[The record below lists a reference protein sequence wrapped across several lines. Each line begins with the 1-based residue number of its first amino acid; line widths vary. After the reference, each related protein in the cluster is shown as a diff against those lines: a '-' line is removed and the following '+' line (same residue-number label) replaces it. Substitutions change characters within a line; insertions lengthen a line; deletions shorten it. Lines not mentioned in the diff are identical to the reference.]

1 MGEMSVSSTGP
12 MAVPPVRVARPV
24 SAPQPALAPAPPPVA
39 RPELEFVLD
48 RITDGMIV
56 IDERA
61 RVLHANRP
69 ARELLDR
76 VRDAN
81 CASGELSFTHRHTQ
95 FAFERALAQS
105 SPGLQGDAAVPRQFL
120 VRDPSG
126 STVAR
131 ASVEPLQ
138 RRRSGQAIIST
149 HLVSLH
155 RQPDVAEVS
164 AGSLS
169 ALYGL
174 TSSEARVAAAAIAA
188 RSVDDLASRLELSRN
203 TVKTHLKSVFRKCEV
218 CSFAQ
223 LAALVATGPR
233 LR

>member
-1 MGEMSVSSTGP
+1 MGEMMMPSTGP
-12 MAVPPVRVARPV
+12 RALQPARVARPV
-24 SAPQPALAPAPPPVA
+24 SALAPAPPPVA
-39 RPELEFVLD
+39 QPELEFVLD

-56 IDERA
+56 IDQRA

-105 SPGLQGDAAVPRQFL
+105 GPELRDDATVPLQFL
-120 VRDPSG
+120 VRDSAG

-138 RRRSGQAIIST
+138 RRRSGQAIVST

-174 TSSEARVAAAAIAA
+174 TTSEARVAAAAIAA
-188 RSVDDLASRLELSRN
+188 RSIDDLASRLELSRN

>member
-1 MGEMSVSSTGP
+1 MGELLRSSTRP
-12 MAVPPVRVARPV
+12 RIVPPPRA
-24 SAPQPALAPAPPPVA
+24 APPALAPVPALPPVA

-56 IDERA
+56 IDHRA

-76 VRDAN
+76 VRDATS
-81 CASGELSFTHRHTQ
+81 ASGELSFTHRLTQ

-105 SPGLQGDAAVPRQFL
+105 GPRDCEDADVSRQFL
-120 VRDPSG
+120 VRDSTG

-138 RRRSGQAIIST
+138 RRRSGQAIVST

-155 RQPDVAEVS
+155 RQPEVAEVS

-174 TSSEARVAAAAIAA
+174 TTSEARVAAAAIAA
-188 RSVDDLASRLELSRN
+188 RSIDDLASRLELSRN

>member
-1 MGEMSVSSTGP
+1 MAEIQMTGIG
-12 MAVPPVRVARPV
+12 RQLL
-24 SAPQPALAPAPPPVA
+24 PQPRAFAPHALPPSVA
-39 RPELEFVLD
+39 QPELEFVLD

-56 IDERA
+56 IDQRA

-76 VRDAN
+76 VRDAAS
-81 CASGELSFTHRHTQ
+81 ASGELSFSHWRTQ
-95 FAFERALAQS
+95 FAFERALA
-105 SPGLQGDAAVPRQFL
+105 PADPTDIEDGGPPRQFL
-120 VRDPSG
+120 VRDSTG
-126 STVAR
+126 ATVAR

-138 RRRSGQAIIST
+138 RRCGDQALVST

-155 RQPDVAEVS
+155 RQPDVATVS
-164 AGSLS
+164 AESLS

-174 TSSEARVAAAAIAA
+174 TSSEARVAASTIAA
-188 RSVDDLASRLELSRN
+188 RSVNDLADRLCLSRN
-203 TVKTHLKSVFRKCEV
+203 TVKSHLKRVFRKCEV
-218 CSFAQ
+218 YSFAQ

>member
-1 MGEMSVSSTGP
+1 MGEMLMPSTGP
-12 MAVPPVRVARPV
+12 RALQPARVARPV
-24 SAPQPALAPAPPPVA
+24 TVLVSALAPAPPPVA
-39 RPELEFVLD
+39 QPELEFVLD

-56 IDERA
+56 IDQRA

-105 SPGLQGDAAVPRQFL
+105 SPELRDDATVPRQFL
-120 VRDPSG
+120 VRDCAG
-126 STVAR
+126 ATVAR
-131 ASVEPLQ
+131 AAVEPLQ
-138 RRRSGQAIIST
+138 RCRSGPAIVST
-149 HLVSLH
+149 HLVSLY

-174 TSSEARVAAAAIAA
+174 TTSEARVAAAAIAA
-188 RSVDDLASRLELSRN
+188 RSIDDLASRLELSRN

-218 CSFAQ
+218 YSFAQ